1 MALLTDKTTK
11 KKLENRLKEFTEY
24 GMTIYYLLE
33 EEKTNIK
40 DLESIFF
47 SQDDEKSSFI
57 YGKIM
62 KHIKPTDLKKAYD
75 KYSINYQENDNE
87 DENKFKKD
95 LNIIYTEKII
105 DLILDKT
112 NNLIDKTYI
121 NTYKYLLANLK
132 TSR

>member
-11 KKLENRLKEFTEY
+11 KKLENRLTEFTEY

-33 EEKTNIK
+33 EERTNIK

-62 KHIKPTDLKKAYD
+62 KHIKPSDLKKSYD
-75 KYSINYQENDNE
+75 KYSGDYRKNDNE
-87 DENKFKKD
+87 DESLYKKE
-95 LNIIYTEKII
+95 LNIIYTKKII
-105 DLILDKT
+105 DLILEKT
-112 NNLIDKTYI
+112 NDLIDKTYI
-121 NTYKYLLANLK
+121 NTYKYLLANIK